1 MKTYFKAS
9 KIFADN
15 RILDNY
21 FMVVEN
27 GKIVDFVEEYNGD
40 FVDYSDKYIAPGLV
54 DTHVHG
60 YKDADA
66 NEGVE
71 GALNIMSN
79 GMLEMGVTSFLPTTL
94 TSSTETLDRA
104 VEVIGKEYKDCTGAK
119 IKGIF
124 LEGPFF
130 TEKYKGAQNPAYMS
144 DPSIEKLQKWQE
156 LSGGIVKKIAIAPER
171 EGVTEFI
178 KKAKDMGV
186 YVALAHSDATYT
198 QAIDAVDAGANI
210 FIHLYNG
217 MRGLHHREPGMVG
230 AALASDAYAELILDG
245 YHVHPGAAK
254 VAIRAKTPE
263 KIVLVTD
270 CMRAGGMPEGD
281 YYLGDFPVVVKDGTA
296 RLKSDG
302 SLAGSILDLK
312 DGVKN
317 VFDWNLV
324 NSFEAIN
331 MASKYPAQS
340 VGIDDECGILEIG
353 RDADFIVLDP
363 RLNLEHTYLDGK
375 LRYSKK

>member
-254 VAIRAKTPE
+254 VAIKAKTPE

-375 LRYSKK
+375 LRYSKR

>member
-156 LSGGIVKKIAIAPER
+156 LSGCIVKKIAIAPER

-178 KKAKDMGV
+178 RKAKDMGV

-254 VAIRAKTPE
+254 VAIKAKTSE

>member
-254 VAIRAKTPE
+254 VAIKAKTPE